1 MTVNNNNNLNT
12 KSKEELMEMVRVL
25 TEIDSI
31 RQDMIKS
38 LTERNEYL
46 TTQLSY
52 REERCEA
59 LERILGGITSLAN
72 TYDKEVQDIY
82 KKHMK

>member
-1 MTVNNNNNLNT
+1 MTVNNNTNLNT
-12 KSKEELMEMVRVL
+12 KSKEDLMELVRVL
-25 TEIDSI
+25 TEINSI
-31 RQDMIKS
+31 RQEMINS

-46 TTQLSY
+46 LNQLSY

-59 LERILGGITSLAN
+59 LERILGGINSLAN

-82 KKHMK
+82 KKYMK